1 MARVYVA
8 GPLFT
13 PQDRDVLDTIAKT
26 IDNLEHRAI
35 LPHNEVPLEPVADA
49 GGATDRAATL
59 LDLVESCDAVVALLD
74 GIDADAGTCVEL
86 GYAHALNRP
95 ILGLR
100 SDIRRG
106 GEADGVNL
114 MAAGVATERATVDA
128 WDDDTLRPIVE
139 RFLGSVRVFAGRLV
153 RDGVP
158 RLAKERGH
166 PIRFERVAEDRL
178 APVLKRRAVEV
189 ARRLES
195 AEFGVEQEELADLL
209 EVLEALIASRGY
221 DKESLRAIK
230 EGAWRKRGGYEKG
243 YVVEEEPQ
251 LTEPAP
257 QAKVPQ
263 GRNEN
268 A

>member
-1 MARVYVA
+1 MARIYVA

-13 PQDRDVLDTIAKT
+13 PQDRATLETIAQT
-26 IDNLEHRAI
+26 IEELEHRPV
-35 LPHNEVPLEPVADA
+35 LPHQEAPIEPAADA
-49 GGATDRAATL
+49 DDVRERATRL
-59 LDLVESCDAVVALLD
+59 LDLIESCDAVVALLD
-74 GIDADAGTCVEL
+74 GVDADGGTCVEL

-114 MAAGVATERATVDA
+114 MTAGVVTERADIDQWTPDA
-128 WDDDTLRPIVE
+128 VRTPLD
-139 RFLGSVRVFAGRLV
+139 RFLGGVRVFAGRLV

-158 RLAKERGH
+158 RLARERGH
-166 PIRFERVAEDRL
+166 DIQFQQVAEDRL
-178 APVLKRRAVEV
+178 AAVLKRRAVEV
-189 ARRLES
+189 ARRLDA

-209 EVLEALIASRGY
+209 EVLEALIAARGY

-243 YVVEEEPQ
+243 YVVEEEPK
-251 LTEPAP
+251 LP
-257 QAKVPQ
+257 
-263 GRNEN
+263 
-268 A
+268 